1 MMARQELSEVQG
13 LPPQD
18 AVAEEPSPIVTMTED
33 ELRALVRSLVSEQFA
48 ALGLEGPTP
57 DMPTSPAAPAPDP
70 DRPPRPGEREME
82 GPMASDQGAP
92 GMVPVYVLKP
102 LRESERDYLPGQS
115 FPTIPARA
123 QRLVDLGLCTL
134 DAAHPPLAPVP
145 SIPEA
150 ASFPPQRGMTWRER

>member
-18 AVAEEPSPIVTMTED
+18 AVAEEPAPITMTGE

-57 DMPTSPAAPAPDP
+57 DVAMAPAAPAPDP

-92 GMVPVYVLKP
+92 GLVPVYVLQP
-102 LRESERDYLPGQS
+102 LRENGADYLPGAS
-115 FPTIPARA
+115 FRTTPERA
-123 QRLVDLGLCTL
+123 ERLATLGLATP
-134 DAAHPPLAPVP
+134 DVAEFPLAPPSAPEPPSVP
-145 SIPEA
+145 RKA
-150 ASFPPQRGMTWRER
+150 AMIWRER